1 MEVKIKKSKLTRS
14 LIQQISVISQQEIT
28 NDKWEPIGWCMYK
41 HNPKLFYKLIIFTDN
56 EGGGLRKILMYN
68 DIVDSE
74 EGLMFKTSSNKV
86 RDIYFAPETL
96 DEWKDLRT
104 YGWKILESVKDKGQF
119 FI

>member
-14 LIQQISVISQQEIT
+14 LIQQIAVISQQEIT

-41 HNPKLFYKLIIFTDN
+41 YNPKLFYKLIIFTDN
-56 EGGGLRKILMYN
+56 EGGLRRIPMYYN
-68 DIVDSE
+68 IEDNGDRLSFV
-74 EGLMFKTSSNKV
+74 TSSSSVAN
-86 RDIYFAPETL
+86 INFTPSTF